1 MGESLLNSFSDQVSE
16 RPLDPVQLKL
26 DTLQSDTQSDEVVTN
41 LKIGMYK
48 NNASAVIQKEKS
60 LLM

>member
-48 NNASAVIQKEKS
+48 NNARAVIQKEKS